1 MNFIFINFIC
11 IYLYIINGFN
21 INTLKIEKT
30 ENIQNIKKFYKLIF
44 KFLIIN

>member
-11 IYLYIINGFN
+11 IYLYIIYGFN